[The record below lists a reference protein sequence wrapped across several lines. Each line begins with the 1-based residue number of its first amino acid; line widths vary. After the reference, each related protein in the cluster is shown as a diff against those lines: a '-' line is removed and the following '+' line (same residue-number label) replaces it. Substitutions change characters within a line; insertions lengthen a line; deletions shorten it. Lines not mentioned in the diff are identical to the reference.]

1 MVARVIPI
9 LPSGSLARPRVHG
22 DAERAQP
29 VLDALGQA
37 VGQTLGAHWPLQRW
51 LRELRLTADE
61 AVVTLA
67 PGLGHD
73 GMESAEVA
81 FQTLRRLLPDTD
93 IYVGAAA
100 A

>member
-1 MVARVIPI
+1 MSGHVIPI
-9 LPSGSLARPRVHG
+9 LPQARLAPTRVQGDVERARP
-22 DAERAQP
+22 
-29 VLDALGQA
+29 VLSALEQA
-37 VGQTLGAHWPLQRW
+37 VEQALGAHWPLQRW
-51 LRELRLTADE
+51 LREICLSADE

-67 PGLGHD
+67 PDLGHD
-73 GMESAEVA
+73 GLESAEVA